1 LTVGVTTPGGI
12 RLVPALQRYEWG
24 SPTEIPRLL
33 PDVVAD
39 GGPFAEAWFGT
50 HPVGPAR
57 TDDGRSL
64 RDVAGP
70 LPYLVK
76 VLTAAA
82 PLSIQTH
89 PDEATAARRFA
100 EEEAAGIALTAP
112 HRLYRDPYAKPE
124 LVCAITEFD
133 ALCGF
138 RPAEEIADHLADIG
152 LGSWAGRLQ
161 RDGLASTFGALFAS
175 APRAQAS
182 VVERAVA
189 GSPFAAELAQHHP
202 GDIGVVAALFLRR
215 VTLLPGDA
223 LFLAAG
229 NVHAYLSGSAVE
241 VMSSS
246 DNVLRAG
253 LTVKHVDAEEL
264 LSVVRFSTDA
274 VPVVR
279 PDADGRYL
287 THDVPFAVRHLPAAD
302 TVTGPATVLELPGH
316 GTFVPAGVTAAVGAS
331 AWVIS

>member
-1 LTVGVTTPGGI
+1 MAQERI

-33 PDVVAD
+33 PDVQAD

-50 HPVGPAR
+50 HPMGPAR
-57 TDDGRSL
+57 TGDGRSL
-64 RDVAGP
+64 SDIAGS
-70 LPYLVK
+70 LAYLAK

-112 HRLYRDPYAKPE
+112 HRLYRDPHAKPE
-124 LVCAITEFD
+124 LVCALTEFD

-138 RPAEEIADHLADIG
+138 RPAAEIADHLADIG
-152 LGSWAGRLQ
+152 LGSWAGRLR
-161 RDGLASTFGALFAS
+161 RDGLSTTFAALFGS

-182 VVERAVA
+182 VVERAVT
-189 GSPFAAELAQHHP
+189 GSPFAAELAERHP
-202 GDIGVVAALFLRR
+202 GDVGVVAALFLRR
-215 VTLLPGDA
+215 VSLMPGDA

-229 NVHAYLSGSAVE
+229 NVHAYLAGSAVE

-264 LSVVRFSTDA
+264 LSVVRFSTDE
-274 VPVVR
+274 VPVLHA
-279 PDADGRYL
+279 DEDGRYPVA
-287 THDVPFAVRHLPAAD
+287 DVPFEVRHLPANQ
-302 TVTGPATVLELPGH
+302 VVEGPAMVLELPGA
-316 GTFVPAGVTAAVGAS
+316 GSFIAAGAASTVPAG
-331 AWVIS
+331 AWVIA